1 MEIITQVKRRKKVS
15 KNIINPF
22 AIFVKEMEERTPV
35 SSNSGKGIVKDE
47 TVARIQDIYKGEKK
61 GDA

>member
-1 MEIITQVKRRKKVS
+1 MEIIIQMKTKKKKS
-15 KNIINPF
+15 KNIVNPF
-22 AIFVKEMEERTPV
+22 AIFVKEINERTPV
-35 SSNSGKGIVKDE
+35 TPNSGKGIVTDE

>member
-1 MEIITQVKRRKKVS
+1 MKKRKKVS